1 VEGLVHCKDHY
12 DVAAKDFAFDA
23 SDHFNYFPRILN
35 QVSDRWWNN
44 RIARLPGQANAWT
57 MADFD
62 LVYAEFVTAESGSLY
77 PRDDLIAYLK
87 TDDCKKPRKVSIRT
101 HASRIESLCYY
112 ANCLQ
117 GVAHDLTELQI
128 TELIFQSFP
137 NAWLNEFCLHKGNPL
152 LSRCEV
158 ILQYFITKKQI
169 QDDTED
175 TNKKCKKEDKGEN
188 GGNGNNKNKKQKGKA
203 DGAMCRKHKTHLWSK
218 CSENPKSKNY
228 FLNPKSPFYR
238 GGQGGRNGGR
248 GGYGGRGFGRG
259 NDQGGYN
266 SGGRGGG
273 RGYGRGGNSYNGG
286 EQHHNDYR
294 GNDQSDDQTNHRD
307 NYFGDQRG
315 SGRGRGP
322 HDHSGNHNSYH
333 NNRPGGWY

>member
-1 VEGLVHCKDHY
+1 
-12 DVAAKDFAFDA
+12 
-23 SDHFNYFPRILN
+23 
-35 QVSDRWWNN
+35 
-44 RIARLPGQANAWT
+44 
-57 MADFD
+57 
-62 LVYAEFVTAESGSLY
+62 
-77 PRDDLIAYLK
+77 
-87 TDDCKKPRKVSIRT
+87 VSIRT

-137 NAWLNEFCLHKGNPL
+137 NAWLNEFRLHKGDPL
-152 LSRCEV
+152 LSTLEV
-158 ILQYFITKKQI
+158 ISQYFITKKQI
-169 QDDTED
+169 QDNTED
-175 TNKKCKKEDKGEN
+175 TNKKRKKEDKGDN
-188 GGNGNNKNKKQKGKA
+188 GGNGNNKNKKQKGNA
-203 DGAMCRKHKTHLWSK
+203 DGAMCCKHKTHPWSE
-218 CSENPKSKNY
+218 CSQNPKSKNY
-228 FLNPKSPFYR
+228 LLNPKSPFYR

-259 NDQGGYN
+259 NDHGGYN

-273 RGYGRGGNSYNGG
+273 QGYGRGGNSYNGG
-286 EQHHNDYR
+286 KQHHNDYR
-294 GNDQSDDQTNHRD
+294 GNNRSNDQTNHRD

-322 HDHSGNHNSYH
+322 HDHSGNHDSYH